1 MEKNFQAEEGIS
13 LLDVAKLLLGKIKLL
28 ILVVLIGGI
37 VGASFA
43 VVTTRKVDYY
53 GTEVSFYVNPKKAG
67 ENDSESQ
74 YGVYGAYGKHV
85 MDNMVKL
92 LNSESF
98 TELLIL
104 NGEKLPV
111 ASEWVDAENTEELA
125 NLELLISKAKSA
137 QDKANAVQL
146 EADNTLILL
155 QGLWTSAMQDNNTYR
170 TVAYSKASYDKVVL
184 GKEKDYPVD
193 LVNAYKEYEGD
204 KSFDIQTAWAN
215 AVKETEYKGILYT
228 KENYDEAVKLY
239 PAIRETLSTA
249 FKSYEGLKLQ
259 ALDVQNF
266 SAAETEE
273 ALESWRQTDKYKE
286 FSSAYS
292 KAISFSYLKSTDG
305 SNTSDL
311 ARSFIYAKIE
321 VLRDKAFAETLLEVI
336 KEVVPEYVKE
346 NMAIPSGYESTNC
359 RRVTRLDNI
368 ILTNAN
374 YTRNQAIKYG
384 ILLAGVSF
392 VIACAIIIFID
403 RADKRL
409 RDYNVIT
416 RDFNVPVLGV
426 IPSMHYLEEDVE
438 QRSEKSNTE
447 DKK

>member
-92 LNSESF
+92 LNSEIF

-104 NGEKLPV
+104 NGETLPV
-111 ASEWVDAENTEELA
+111 AEEWADKDDAEELA
-125 NLELLISKAKSA
+125 NLEKLISEAKTA
-137 QDKANAVQL
+137 QDKASAVQL
-146 EADNTLILL
+146 EADNALVRL
-155 QGLWTSAMQDNNTYR
+155 QGLWTSAMQDNKDYK

-184 GKEKDYPVD
+184 GNEDKYSTK
-193 LVNAYKEYEGD
+193 LVEAYKEYEGD
-204 KSFDIQTAWAN
+204 KAFDIQTAWKDV
-215 AVKETEYKGILYT
+215 VKNIAEYKDILYT
-228 KENYDEAVKLY
+228 KEIYDKAVEKY
-239 PAIRETLSTA
+239 PEIRDNLSSA
-249 FKSYEGLKLQ
+249 FKSYEGLKMQ

-266 SAAETEE
+266 SASETEE
-273 ALESWRQTDKYKE
+273 ALEAWRQTDKYKKD
-286 FSSAYS
+286 SKAYS
-292 KAISFSYLKSTDG
+292 EAISFSYLKETD
-305 SNTSDL
+305 SASTSDL

-321 VLRDKAFAETLLEVI
+321 VLRDEAFANKLLEVI
-336 KEVVPEYVKE
+336 KVVVPEYVKE

-359 RRVTRLDNI
+359 RRVTTLNQI
-368 ILTNAN
+368 ELTNPN

-392 VIACAIIIFID
+392 VVACALIIFID

-409 RDYNVIT
+409 RDYNAIT
-416 RDFNVPVLGV
+416 KEFGVPVLGV
-426 IPSMHYLEEDVE
+426 IPSIHYLEE
-438 QRSEKSNTE
+438 QSEKSNKE
-447 DKK
+447 DNK

>member
-92 LNSESF
+92 LNSEIF

-104 NGEKLPV
+104 NGETLPV
-111 ASEWVDAENTEELA
+111 ASEWADKDNAEELA
-125 NLELLISKAKSA
+125 NLEKLISEAKTA
-137 QDKANAVQL
+137 QDKASAVQL
-146 EADNTLILL
+146 EADNALVRL
-155 QGLWTSAMQDNNTYR
+155 QGLWTSAMQDNKDYK

-184 GKEKDYPVD
+184 GNEDKYSTK
-193 LVNAYKEYEGD
+193 LVEAYKEYEGD
-204 KSFDIQTAWAN
+204 KAFDIQTAWKDV
-215 AVKETEYKGILYT
+215 VKNIAEYKDILYT
-228 KENYDEAVKLY
+228 KEIYDKAVEKY
-239 PAIRETLSTA
+239 PEIRDNLSSA
-249 FKSYEGLKLQ
+249 FKSYEGLKMQ

-266 SAAETEE
+266 SASETEE
-273 ALESWRQTDKYKE
+273 ALEAWRQTDKYKKD
-286 FSSAYS
+286 STAYG
-292 KAISFSYLKSTDG
+292 KAISFSYLKETDSG
-305 SNTSDL
+305 STSDL

-321 VLRDKAFAETLLEVI
+321 VLRDEAFANKLLEVI
-336 KEVVPEYVKE
+336 KVVVPEYVKE

-359 RRVTRLDNI
+359 RRVTTLNQI
-368 ILTNAN
+368 ELTNPN

-392 VIACAIIIFID
+392 VVACALIIFID

-409 RDYNVIT
+409 RDYNAIT
-416 RDFNVPVLGV
+416 KEFGVPVLGV
-426 IPSMHYLEEDVE
+426 IPSIHYLEE
-438 QRSEKSNTE
+438 QSEKSNKE
-447 DKK
+447 DNK